1 MAKRNSNEESINE
14 VMTKLM
20 KSYGL
25 GRNYEEYQ
33 ITQIYNKL
41 MGNTIVRYTKDV
53 FFKEGRLYVTI
64 TNGVIREELNMGK
77 TPFIKM
83 MNEEL
88 GEQVILDVVFS

>member
-1 MAKRNSNEESINE
+1 MAKRNSNEEGISE

>member
-53 FFKEGRLYVTI
+53 FFKEGRLHVTI